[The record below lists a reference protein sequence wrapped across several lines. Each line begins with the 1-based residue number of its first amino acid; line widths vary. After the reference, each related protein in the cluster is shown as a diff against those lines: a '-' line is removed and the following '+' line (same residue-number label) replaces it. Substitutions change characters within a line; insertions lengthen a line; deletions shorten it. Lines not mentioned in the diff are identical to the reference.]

1 MRRKGIEKSQ
11 AMDSV
16 RLQRLIDVCCTK
28 ENTAL
33 YLLEKWN
40 YEPQVRSRF
49 LLVPNLGRLELSQNC
64 FNKDVSSRH
73 IKV

>member
-1 MRRKGIEKSQ
+1 MKK
-11 AMDSV
+11 AN

-33 YLLEKWN
+33 YLLEERN
-40 YEPQVRSRF
+40 NEPQVGSRF
-49 LLVPNLGRLELSQNC
+49 LLVSKFGRLELNQNC
-64 FNKDVSSRH
+64 FNKDVSSPL